1 MTDETV
7 PVALPMKMSPDF
19 AQVATALA
27 AAQGKFPPIPRDKSV
42 SVDIK
47 DKETRRIIGN
57 YSYKYAP
64 LETIIDKTRPAL
76 SENSLATLQSPELV
90 VVDGKTVEVVRSLL
104 LHSSGQW
111 LAIDIPLFFSRGQN
125 AAQDYGSSL
134 TYARRYGMQLLLGVA
149 ADDDDDAQRLEGS
162 ERPGHAGS
170 GRGSSDVVM
179 PARRSQQQQPGHDEL
194 DQAMRELQT
203 QLDQR
208 NKPISSAAPEDAEP
222 STLPPRQDAPVDLAV
237 DPAVDVATGE
247 CTSPWGADLTD
258 GQASMAKQRAKVA
271 GLSDPAVFEAFGIIT
286 QANVREAL
294 QGLKQRAD
302 AALGV

>member
-42 SVDIK
+42 TVDIK

-162 ERPGHAGS
+162 ERPGHQAS
-170 GRGSSDVVM
+170 GRSNAGPVM
-179 PARRSQQQQPGHDEL
+179 PQRRQHADEDEL
-194 DQAMRELQT
+194 TAAMREFEQS
-203 QLDQR
+203 R
-208 NKPISSAAPEDAEP
+208 PHPGVSSSPAPEEP
-222 STLPPRQDAPVDLAV
+222 DVVAVPPRQDAAV
-237 DPAVDVATGE
+237 DTSTGE

-271 GLSDPAVFEAFGIIT
+271 GLSDPAVFEAFGVIT

>member
-1 MTDETV
+1 MTEETL
-7 PVALPMKMSPDF
+7 PRALPMKMSATF
-19 AQVATALA
+19 AQVVTALA
-27 AAQGKFPPIPRDKSV
+27 VAQGKFPPIPRDKSV

-47 DKETRRIIGN
+47 DKDTRRVIGN

-104 LHSSGQW
+104 LHGSGEW

-134 TYARRYGMQLLLGVA
+134 TYARRYGMQLLLSVA

-162 ERPGHAGS
+162 ERPGYASQGHRS
-170 GRGSSDVVM
+170 GGPDM
-179 PARRSQQQQPGHDEL
+179 PQRRTQQAGHDEL
-194 DQAMRELQT
+194 DKALREMQD

-208 NKPISSAAPEDAEP
+208 KPIASAAPEETEP
-222 STLPPRQDAPVDLAV
+222 TTLPPRQDG
-237 DPAVDVATGE
+237 VDVATGE
-247 CTSPWGADLTD
+247 CTSPWGEDLTT
-258 GQASMAKQRAKVA
+258 GQLQMAQQRARVA
-271 GLSDPAVFEAFGIIT
+271 GLTDPAVFERFGVIT
-286 QANVREAL
+286 TANIRQAL
-294 QGLKQRAD
+294 QGLKELAD
-302 AALGV
+302 QALES

>member
-1 MTDETV
+1 MNDETR
-7 PVALPMKMSPDF
+7 PQLPPMKCSTTF

-27 AAQGKFPPIPRDKSV
+27 KAQGAFPPIPRDRTV
-42 SVDIK
+42 TVDIK

-64 LETIIDKTRPAL
+64 LETIIEKTRPAL
-76 SENSLATLQSPELV
+76 SEAQLATLQSPELV
-90 VVDGKTVEVVRSLL
+90 LVNDKMVEVVRTVLV
-104 LHSSGQW
+104 HSSGEW
-111 LAIDIPLFFSRGQN
+111 MAVDIPLFFSRGQN

-134 TYARRYGMQLLLGVA
+134 TYARRYGMTLLLCVA

-170 GRGSSDVVM
+170 GRGSSDVTM
-179 PARRSQQQQPGHDEL
+179 PSRRSQQQPGHDEL

-222 STLPPRQDAPVDLAV
+222 STLPPRQDAPVD
-237 DPAVDVATGE
+237 PAVDVATGE

-271 GLSDPAVFEAFGIIT
+271 GMSDPAVFEAFGIIT

>member
-1 MTDETV
+1 MTDAPV
-7 PVALPMKMSPDF
+7 PKALPMKMSESF

-47 DKETRRIIGN
+47 DKDTRRVIGN

-104 LHSSGQW
+104 LHASGEW

-134 TYARRYGMQLLLGVA
+134 TYARRYGMQLLLSVA

-162 ERPGHAGS
+162 ERPGQANHGHRS
-170 GRGSSDVVM
+170 GGPDM
-179 PARRSQQQQPGHDEL
+179 PQRRTQAGHDEL
-194 DQAMRELQT
+194 DQALREMQDH
-203 QLDQR
+203 LDQR
-208 NKPISSAAPEDAEP
+208 KPIGSAAPEEAEP
-222 STLPPRQDAPVDLAV
+222 SSLPPRQDGVDTS
-237 DPAVDVATGE
+237 TGE
-247 CTSPWGADLTD
+247 CTSPWGPDLTT
-258 GQASMAKQRAKVA
+258 GQLQMAQQRAKVA

-286 QANVREAL
+286 QANVRQAL
-294 QGLKQRAD
+294 SGLKELAD
-302 AALGV
+302 KALEA